1 MLSTDVEIELCNYFM
16 LNLISHGHG
25 SIFNDFDNLLRA
37 QTVSALGRKTRGFFP
52 AAKELFPL
60 LPSPPTNL
68 TVVPSRHVTHTGLS
82 VATDTQGGLIQFKKF
97 S

>member
-1 MLSTDVEIELCNYFM
+1 MLSTDVEIELYDYFM

-25 SIFNDFDNLLRA
+25 SIFNDLLQA
-37 QTVSALGRKTRGFFP
+37 QTVLALGRKTRGFFP